1 MNKTKLK
8 ALLAV
13 LTVALSLSLTVSVL
27 LQNQENICHLETQD
41 LVDEREMAI
50 YYNNMQLIMFNAF
63 LRDVDFE
70 EEQFNKASGF
80 IEIDMQN
87 FTRAWL
93 NFTASGQATIFILN
107 DEISNQ
113 RKECNN
119 YSIIGNIFLYVALII
134 NVVLLLCSIF
144 VYQSQ

>member
-80 IEIDMQN
+80 IEID
-87 FTRAWL
+87 
-93 NFTASGQATIFILN
+93 I
-107 DEISNQ
+107 
-113 RKECNN
+113 RK
-119 YSIIGNIFLYVALII
+119 
-134 NVVLLLCSIF
+134 
-144 VYQSQ
+144 